1 MCTEGGGHPGEEEE
15 GVLRLVKHLSSF
27 RSVLPLYIYPHFLP
41 RHTLSEEISYS

>member
-1 MCTEGGGHPGEEEE
+1 MCAEGGGQPDDEEEE
-15 GVLRLVKHLSSF
+15 VLHLVKHLSSF